1 MIKNKVC
8 LLLVVV
14 GIIGYILIISR
25 QFFIWDRL
33 FLEPK
38 QLIEQSAS
46 FIYE

>member
-1 MIKNKVC
+1 
-8 LLLVVV
+8 LFAFSGS

-25 QFFIWDRL
+25 QFFIRDRL